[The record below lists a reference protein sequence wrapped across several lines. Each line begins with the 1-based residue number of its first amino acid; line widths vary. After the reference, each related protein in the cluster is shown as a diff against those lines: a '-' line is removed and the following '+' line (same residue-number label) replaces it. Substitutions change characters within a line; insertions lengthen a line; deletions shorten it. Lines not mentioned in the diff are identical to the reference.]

1 MSSCFISAANIVL
14 PGNIFP
20 ISELIRRKLKT
31 HNSQNSHRAT
41 HLTSPRVPDNYR
53 WELWRCLWNGNVQ
66 HFRYSP
72 EKRANK
78 NQRQVSNLNNDS
90 QIGKMAANP
99 DKTRIVYA
107 SFFFFFGVVGQAE
120 GSSRYKS
127 DDGCSAI
134 YVSEYLLIARECAIL
149 IRHALSFAILL
160 WGGLFLLRYRLRN
173 RLECVF
179 NCIFS

>member
-107 SFFFFFGVVGQAE
+107 SFFFFFLGGGAGGRFFKIQI
-120 GSSRYKS
+120 GRRRQRHL
-127 DDGCSAI
+127 CI
-134 YVSEYLLIARECAIL
+134 WVS
-149 IRHALSFAILL
+149 
-160 WGGLFLLRYRLRN
+160 
-173 RLECVF
+173 F
-179 NCIFS
+179 NCARVRHSDPTRPLVCDSALGRPLSSSISVEKSTRMRF